1 MNRNIKATYDGKHF
15 QLTAE
20 ECNTVELLSFACD
33 VVEQALHIVAGND
46 TELFDEA
53 KEAFLSK
60 TKLYGYIWRY
70 KNCYV
75 NFDLNTIVDAE
86 ILKQNTLHVYIEDI
100 RAYVKDE
107 FCKML
112 NKEANK

>member
-15 QLTAE
+15 ALTAE

-53 KEAFLSK
+53 KEAIIEEIQGINEVHHERLVQGVIVPVPSVQIQEVEELSE
-60 TKLYGYIWRY
+60 TSRGVGGFGSTGR
-70 KNCYV
+70 
-75 NFDLNTIVDAE
+75 
-86 ILKQNTLHVYIEDI
+86 
-100 RAYVKDE
+100 
-107 FCKML
+107 
-112 NKEANK
+112 

>member
-1 MNRNIKATYDGKHF
+1 MNRFENRIELEKLQAA
-15 QLTAE
+15 LTIVID
-20 ECNTVELLSFACD
+20 ND
-33 VVEQALHIVAGND
+33 IIIPYIEQ
-46 TELFDEA
+46 

-60 TKLYGYIWRY
+60 TKLYWYIWRY

-75 NFDLNTIVDAE
+75 NFNLNTIVDAE

-112 NKEANK
+112 NKEDNK